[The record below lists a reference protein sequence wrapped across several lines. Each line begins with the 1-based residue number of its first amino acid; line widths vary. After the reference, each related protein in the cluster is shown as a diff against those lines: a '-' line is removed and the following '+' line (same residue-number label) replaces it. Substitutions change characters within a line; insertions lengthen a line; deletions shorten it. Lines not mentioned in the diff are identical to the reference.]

1 MPELAEVEFGRK
13 EAERV
18 ALGRVITEVQVA
30 DDEIVFAK
38 RPAEQVRALLL
49 GRKVVGTRRHG
60 KYIWFELDA
69 RPWPLF
75 HFGMTGAFR
84 VQGKDPLEL
93 AASPKT
99 PDRSWPPRFTKIHMT
114 FDDGGQLVMTNARR
128 LGRIRLLEDPR
139 AEPPV
144 SKLGF
149 DPYLEMPSP
158 AAFVARLTRRK
169 VCVKALLLDQGF
181 AAGVG
186 NWLADEI
193 LYQAR
198 ISPHR
203 KTRALDPDAQK
214 RLHQAIRKVVRT
226 AVEADAVAD
235 RFPKTWLFHH
245 RWDKVR
251 DRTTG
256 VTTARGESVRFD
268 TVGGRTTAWVPARQR

>member
-1 MPELAEVEFGRK
+1 MAESVAVGR
-13 EAERV
+13 R
-18 ALGRVITEVQVA
+18 IVQVRCA
-30 DDEIVFAK
+30 PDPIVYEGTTPETAQ
-38 RPAEQVRALLL
+38 AHLL
-49 GRKVVGTRRHG
+49 GRRVDAVRRWG
-60 KYIWFELDA
+60 KLLWMELDA
-69 RPWPLF
+69 LPWPSF

-84 VQGKDPLEL
+84 TQGREPLPL
-93 AASPKT
+93 AHGPA
-99 PDRSWPPRFTKIHMT
+99 PDDGEWPPRFWKLELAL
-114 FDDGGQLVMTNARR
+114 DDGGRLAMTNARR
-128 LGRIRLLEDPR
+128 LGRIRMHSDIQ
-139 AEPPV
+139 PV
-144 SKLGF
+144 LDRMGF
-149 DPYLEMPSP
+149 DPLLGLPRLDRFR
-158 AAFVARLTRRK
+158 ALLARRSGPI
-169 VCVKALLLDQGF
+169 KAVLLDQSF